1 MSLKER
7 IEADMKA
14 AMKAKNKEELTALRS
29 IKAKIL
35 LAETEKGGA
44 DGLSEETEMRLLTK
58 EAKQR
63 KESAEIYEKENREDL
78 AAKERFELEI
88 INRYLPQPLSEEELD
103 KGLEQ
108 IMKDMGAT
116 GPQDMGKVMGEAT
129 KRFAGRAE
137 GKVIAERVKN
147 ILNR

>member
-1 MSLKER
+1 MSLKQR
-7 IEADMKA
+7 IEADMKT
-14 AMKAKNKEELTALRS
+14 AMKNKNKEELTALRS
-29 IKAKIL
+29 IKSKIL
-35 LAETEKGGA
+35 LAESEKGGGE
-44 DGLSEETEMRLLTK
+44 GLSEETEMRLLTK

-63 KESAEIYEKENREDL
+63 KDSIDIYEKEGREDL
-78 AAKERFELEI
+78 AEKERFELEI

-108 IMKDMGAT
+108 IMKDLGAS

-137 GKVIAERVKN
+137 GKVIADRVKN
-147 ILNR
+147 ILNS